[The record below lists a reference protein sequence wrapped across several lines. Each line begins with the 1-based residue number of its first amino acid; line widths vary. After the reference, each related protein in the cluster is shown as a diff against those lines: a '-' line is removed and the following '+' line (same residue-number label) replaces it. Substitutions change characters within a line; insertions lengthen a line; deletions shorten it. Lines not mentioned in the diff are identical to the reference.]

1 MLGFFRKNRTG
12 VVPDEEANVGRRG
25 ACGFAGIRA
34 QSLQEQQL
42 SQSEKSKNHATVVK
56 AGGLYG
62 VAVAPSTKREIEG
75 FQSAPSDIAAS
86 VRATAAEIREHPVHG
101 IVNAGLR
108 WRVMPTPEHGLTP
121 SETSNYGVAFS
132 RGRDN
137 MLAAGKVDQV
147 RKNDERVFHELMN
160 GAYGNPYEWMRPQS
174 NLGVTIST
182 GPTAIQGN
190 QLIHTSMTTEAAPAG
205 DALDQFNEQKR
216 AYVQENLEPE
226 MKVATGDG
234 ISLPLLDNIVEE
246 WNNAGSDKPMLW
258 MFFHQRDGRVKVHG
272 VPTKEAAQ
280 YDNCSVDELHRV
292 MPMIREDNK
301 SYISMHAQP
310 GDSVTCYPSA
320 MVNHWLRRRY
330 QLESDFDK
338 VVRHHIAS
346 GDMLPGAAG
355 IHEVSGA
362 SISGSDGD
370 SEYFNPAFHVA
381 CIAEALA
388 SPSES
393 AFEDACTHAGDLF
406 GKVTGTAGRVA
417 DKVSFTAGKVAG
429 NVVDTAGTITG
440 KVGNVP
446 SAVFGTVSQLS
457 DRYLRASEAADS
469 TVISKE
475 EYARRTAA
483 LRSAGFNPDE
493 IAKAMEKYTTGIYA
507 NTKTART
514 RSGDAFLMEDG
525 RMVHPQYTMLLVM
538 DGYRD
543 ADARAWLSGKH
554 GGFLAKFL
562 RTETAAELKKAIKK
576 MSKERMRAFGLG
588 VPKKPAY
595 GLTIE
600 PYIPAN
606 STSMIGRVY
615 LASPSGFDLNKP
627 VAHFYQLGFWVYATQ
642 PTQIVYC
649 GENVTLS
656 QESRIWIN
664 HIIAV
669 KENGA
674 IDHFMSWSEM
684 PGKDKE
690 AGLYCN
696 VVHGT
701 KPTGFYTT
709 SRKTAKKPSDFGGKK
724 KWKSSEVTMFAQFPP
739 SE

>member
-1 MLGFFRKNRTG
+1 MLGYFRKNRTG
-12 VVPDEEANVGRRG
+12 VVPDEEAKGGRRG

-34 QSLQEQQL
+34 QNLQEQDVSS
-42 SQSEKSKNHATVVK
+42 SQGSTNHATVVK

-62 VAVAPSTKREIEG
+62 VALAPSTKDEFAGLR
-75 FQSAPSDIAAS
+75 SAVPDIAAS
-86 VRATAAEIREHPVHG
+86 ARATATEIMEHPVHG
-101 IVNAGLR
+101 IVNVGLR

-137 MLAAGKVDQV
+137 MLAAGKVEQV
-147 RKNDERVFHELMN
+147 RKNDERVHSELMN
-160 GAYGNPYEWMRPQS
+160 GVYGNPYDWMKPPS
-174 NLGVTIST
+174 NLGVTVST
-182 GPTAIQGN
+182 GPTVIEGN
-190 QLIHTSMTTEAAPAG
+190 QLIHTPASQEATPAG
-205 DALDQFNEQKR
+205 AALDQFSEQKR
-216 AYVQENLEPE
+216 AFVQAHLEPE

-234 ISLPLLDNIVEE
+234 ISLPLLDNIVDK
-246 WNNAGSDKPMLW
+246 WNAVGSEKPMLW
-258 MFFHQRDGRVKVHG
+258 VFFHRSDGSVRVHG
-272 VPTKEAAQ
+272 VPTPDAAKF
-280 YDNCSVDELHRV
+280 DHLSVDELHRL
-292 MPMIREDNK
+292 MPEIREDNK
-301 SYISMHAQP
+301 DYINMHSNR
-310 GDSVTCYPSA
+310 GDSVTCYPSG

-330 QLESDFDK
+330 ELESKFDK
-338 VVRHHIAS
+338 FVTHHIAS

-362 SISGSDGD
+362 SLSGSDDG
-370 SEYFNPAFHVA
+370 SEYFSPAAHVA
-381 CIAEALA
+381 RIAEALA

-393 AFEDACTHAGDLF
+393 AFEDACAHAGDVF
-406 GKVTGTAGRVA
+406 GKVTSTAGRVA

-469 TVISKE
+469 TIISKE

-493 IAKAMEKYTTGIYA
+493 IAKAMEKYKTGIYA

-543 ADARAWLSGKH
+543 TDSRAWLSGKH
-554 GGFLAKFL
+554 GGFLATFL
-562 RTETAAELKKAIKK
+562 RNETAVELKKAIKK

-606 STSMIGRVY
+606 SKSMIGRVY

-627 VAHFYQLGFWVYATQ
+627 VARFYQLGFWVYANE
-642 PTQIVYC
+642 PTPIVYC

-656 QESRIWIN
+656 QESRIWFN

-669 KENGA
+669 KDSGA

-684 PGKDKE
+684 PGKTQE

-701 KPTGFYTT
+701 KPIGFYTT
-709 SRKTAKKPSDFGGKK
+709 SRKTASKSLDFGGKK